1 MNFTFNINA
10 STEANVTANAN
21 AFLIGLQADKLLSA
35 NASECVNS
43 ALEFYYH
50 EIPTYQVK
58 LYYGSFDEKLFNT
71 TAMLKN
77 LTFDLMVCTDF
88 VHDTVNYTQSQIQMF
103 TSPAAYGLATFQH
116 LVSNIIKLSMIYQ
129 EIQDASTIQMNTTE
143 VWLQGGIIV
152 NIIITVPP
160 IETTSYSVRL
170 MEMLPE
176 RK

>member
-1 MNFTFNINA
+1 
-10 STEANVTANAN
+10 
-21 AFLIGLQADKLLSA
+21 
-35 NASECVNS
+35 
-43 ALEFYYH
+43 
-50 EIPTYQVK
+50 
-58 LYYGSFDEKLFNT
+58 
-71 TAMLKN
+71 
-77 LTFDLMVCTDF
+77 
-88 VHDTVNYTQSQIQMF
+88 
-103 TSPAAYGLATFQH
+103 
-116 LVSNIIKLSMIYQ
+116 MIYQ

>member
-1 MNFTFNINA
+1 MVANKSISFRYPQILTLCLAFLCLAASGSSISKRFSKVQAHFPREFPSLKESMNFTFNINA

-103 TSPAAYGLATFQH
+103 TSPAAYGLATF
-116 LVSNIIKLSMIYQ
+116 
-129 EIQDASTIQMNTTE
+129 
-143 VWLQGGIIV
+143 
-152 NIIITVPP
+152 
-160 IETTSYSVRL
+160 
-170 MEMLPE
+170 
-176 RK
+176 